1 MSSPVVSAPVASG
14 AVARRETG
22 DDCTLVLVGAL
33 GDLARRKLYPALYRL
48 AVDGLLSPRFRLVG
62 VERLPHDD
70 ASYAKAIG
78 EALASATDT
87 GGPVDP
93 AAFERLTRGVRYVR
107 GDLTDASLYG
117 TLCATLESIESTVPT
132 DSRNRLFYLAIPPSL
147 FLRVVEGLSSCGAA
161 PRTHTAEEAQQGPWT
176 RLIIEKPFGRDLA
189 SARALNTALLTR
201 FSEPQLYRIDHYLGK
216 ETVQNILAFR
226 FANAIFEPLWNRGS
240 IAHIQITV
248 AETVGVE
255 GRGGYYEEAGVL
267 RDMFQNHL
275 MQLLA
280 TTAMEPPGT
289 MSAAAVRDEKVKLLR
304 AVRHFDAVSIAE
316 NLALGQYGTGS
327 IDGTP
332 VPAYAAEPSVK
343 PDSRT
348 PTFAAL
354 RVFVDNWRWEGV
366 PFYLRSGKRLAD
378 RVSEIV
384 IRFRRAPGVLWPAA
398 ERDTMRPNQL
408 ALRIQPDE
416 GITLGFQA
424 KRPGAEL
431 ALSPEMELAPVS
443 MRFSY
448 ERDFGGQPVPAYET
462 LLLDAMIGDATL
474 FARSDE
480 VEQAWTIVDP
490 LAAAADAGPRP
501 ELYAAGTS
509 GPPSAADLLARD
521 GFAWHPLTLA
531 AAGR

>member
-1 MSSPVVSAPVASG
+1 MTTPIAVSPAAHRG
-14 AVARRETG
+14 TG
-22 DDCTLVLVGAL
+22 DDCTLVLIGAL

-48 AVDGLLSPRFRLVG
+48 AKDGLLAPRFRLVG
-62 VERLPHDD
+62 VERLEHDD
-70 ASYAKAIG
+70 ASYAKAVG
-78 EALASATDT
+78 EAVAAAGDT
-87 GGPVDP
+87 GGPID
-93 AAFERLTRGVRYVR
+93 AAALERLTRGARYVR
-107 GDLTDASLYG
+107 GDLTDPSLYE
-117 TLCATLESIESTVPT
+117 TLCATLDSVESPSPH

-161 PRTHTAEEAQQGPWT
+161 PRTHTAEEAQHGPWT

-226 FANAIFEPLWNRGS
+226 FANAIFEPLWNRGA
-240 IAHIQITV
+240 IAHVQITV

-289 MSAAAVRDEKVKLLR
+289 MDASAVRDEKVKLLR
-304 AVRHFDAVSIAE
+304 AVRRLEGAAIAE
-316 NLALGQYGTGS
+316 NLALGQYAAGA
-327 IDGTP
+327 IDGKP

-343 PDSRT
+343 PESRT

-366 PFYLRSGKRLAD
+366 PFYLRSGKRLAE

-384 IRFRRAPGVLWPAA
+384 VQFRRAPGVLWPPA
-398 ERDTMRPNQL
+398 EREAMRANRL
-408 ALRIQPDE
+408 VVRIQPDE
-416 GITLGFQA
+416 GITLAFQA
-424 KRPGAEL
+424 KRPGAAL

-448 ERDFGGQPVPAYET
+448 EQDFGGEPSPAYET

-480 VEQAWTIVDP
+480 VEQAWAIVDP
-490 LAAAADAGPRP
+490 LAAAGDAGPRP
-501 ELYAAGTS
+501 ELYPAGGS
-509 GPPSAADLLARD
+509 GPRGSAALLERD
-521 GFAWHPLTLA
+521 GFTWHPLTLA

>member
-1 MSSPVVSAPVASG
+1 MTAPIHPSPAAHRG
-14 AVARRETG
+14 TG
-22 DDCTLVLVGAL
+22 DDCTLVLIGAL

-48 AVDGLLSPRFRLVG
+48 AKDGLLAPRFTLVG
-62 VERLPHDD
+62 VERAPQDD
-70 ASYAKAIG
+70 ASFVKAIR
-78 EALASATDT
+78 EALDNASDT
-87 GGPVDP
+87 GGPVEP
-93 AAFERLTRGVRYVR
+93 AAFERLTRGARYVR
-107 GDLTDASLYG
+107 GDLTDAALYG
-117 TLCATLESIESTVPT
+117 ALCTTLDTVESATPLG
-132 DSRNRLFYLAIPPSL
+132 DRNRLFYMAIPPSL
-147 FLRVVEGLSSCGAA
+147 FLRVVEGLSECGAA

-226 FANAIFEPLWNRGS
+226 FANAIFEPLWNRGT
-240 IAHIQITV
+240 IAHVQITV

-255 GRGGYYEEAGVL
+255 GRGGYYEEAGVI

-280 TTAMEPPGT
+280 TTAMEAPGT

-304 AVRHFDAVSIAE
+304 AVRHLHDGAIAE
-316 NLALGQYGTGS
+316 NLALGQYAAGA
-327 IDGTP
+327 IDGEP

-343 PDSRT
+343 PDTRT
-348 PTFAAL
+348 PTYAAL

-366 PFYLRSGKRLAD
+366 PFYLRSGKRLGA
-378 RVSEIV
+378 RVSEV
-384 IRFRRAPGVLWPAA
+384 VVRFRRAPAVLWPSTA
-398 ERDTMRPNQL
+398 RDSMRPNEL
-408 ALRIQPDE
+408 VLRIQPDE

-424 KRPGAEL
+424 KRPGAAL
-431 ALSPEMELAPVS
+431 ALTPEMELAPVR

-448 ERDFGGQPVPAYET
+448 EEDFGGQPVPAYET

-480 VEQAWTIVDP
+480 VEQAWTIVER
-490 LAAAADAGPRP
+490 LVAAADAGPRP
-501 ELYAAGTS
+501 E
-509 GPPSAADLLARD
+509 
-521 GFAWHPLTLA
+521 
-531 AAGR
+531 

>member
-1 MSSPVVSAPVASG
+1 MTAPIHPSPAAQ
-14 AVARRETG
+14 RETG
-22 DDCTLVLVGAL
+22 DDCTLVLIGAL

-48 AVDGLLSPRFRLVG
+48 AKDGLLAPRFTLVG
-62 VERLPHDD
+62 VERAPQDD
-70 ASYAKAIG
+70 ASYVKAIG
-78 EALASATDT
+78 EALASAADT

-93 AAFERLTRGVRYVR
+93 EAFNRLTRGARYVR
-107 GDLTDASLYG
+107 GDLTDPALYG
-117 TLCATLESIESTVPT
+117 ALCTTLDSVEAATPMAA
-132 DSRNRLFYLAIPPSL
+132 RNRLFYLAIPPSL
-147 FLRVVEGLSSCGAA
+147 FLRVVEGLSACGAA
-161 PRTHTAEEAQQGPWT
+161 PRTHTAEEAQHGAWA

-189 SARALNTALLTR
+189 SARTLNTALLNR

-240 IAHIQITV
+240 IAHVQITV

-255 GRGGYYEEAGVL
+255 GRGGYYEEAGVV

-280 TTAMEPPGT
+280 TVAMEPPGT
-289 MSAAAVRDEKVKLLR
+289 IDAAAVRDEKVKLLR
-304 AVRHFDAVSIAE
+304 SVRRYDGAAIAE
-316 NLALGQYGTGS
+316 NLALGQYGPGS
-327 IDGTP
+327 IGGER
-332 VPAYAAEPSVK
+332 VPGYVEEPSVK

-348 PTFAAL
+348 PTYAAL

-366 PFYLRSGKRLAD
+366 PFYLRSGKRLAE

-384 IRFRRAPGVLWPAA
+384 VRFRRAPGVLWPVPA
-398 ERDTMRPNQL
+398 RDAMRPNEL
-408 ALRIQPDE
+408 VLRIQPDE

-424 KRPGAEL
+424 KRPGAAL
-431 ALSPEMELAPVS
+431 ALSPEMELSPVR

-448 ERDFGGQPVPAYET
+448 EDDFGGEPVPAYET

-480 VEQAWTIVDP
+480 VEQAWSIVDP

-501 ELYAAGTS
+501 ECYPAGTH
-509 GPPSAADLLARD
+509 GPRGGEALIARD

-531 AAGR
+531 ARER